1 MKRQRLPLLVALC
14 CLVVPLS
21 LEQPLAQQRQ
31 QQPIEEEADR
41 PAGQTTIRVGV
52 SQIRIDITVQ
62 DKKGNLIQG
71 LKRDNFLVFEDKV
84 EQEITNFSPVE
95 APMTAVLIVEF
106 SNYINRVL
114 GYYYGWE
121 VIYEAWLASQTF
133 VRGIRE
139 GDWIAVVAYDMN
151 PEILVDF
158 TQNPGDVYTAL
169 RRLNTPAYSES
180 NLYDTVID
188 TLDRLEEVQG
198 KVSIL
203 LVTTGLDSFS
213 KANLGKL
220 LKRVK
225 RTSVTIYP
233 IGLGG
238 NFLARGDQY
247 LPATTRM
254 DFLQAESTLKTIA
267 KSTGGQ
273 AYFPRFTSAFSGIFQ
288 NISALVRSQYSLS
301 YVSTNPKQDNK
312 FRKLRIQVKAD
323 VNGDGKPDKLKV
335 SHKEG
340 YYPASS

>member
-1 MKRQRLPLLVALC
+1 MKRQALPLFVVLF
-14 CLVVPLS
+14 CLAVSLP
-21 LEQPLAQQRQ
+21 LEQPLAQQPKR
-31 QQPIEEEADR
+31 QPIEEEADR

-52 SQIRIDITVQ
+52 HQIQVHVTVQ

-71 LKRDNFLVFEDKV
+71 LKREHFKVFEDKV
-84 EQEITNFSPVE
+84 EQEISNFASVE
-95 APMTAVLIVEF
+95 APMTAVLVVEF
-106 SNYINRVL
+106 SKHINRVI

-121 VIYEAWLASQTF
+121 IIYEAWLASQTF
-133 VRGIRE
+133 VRGMRE
-139 GDWIAVVAYDMN
+139 GDWIAVVAYDLR

-158 TQNPGDVYTAL
+158 TQNPGDVYNAL
-169 RRLNTPAYSES
+169 RRLNAPAYSES

-198 KVSIL
+198 KVSIV

-213 KANLGKL
+213 KTNLGKF

-225 RTSVTIYP
+225 NTNVTIYA

-238 NFLARGDQY
+238 NFLARAEQY
-247 LPATTRM
+247 LPATVRM
-254 DFLQAESTLKTIA
+254 DFLQAEATLKNIA
-267 KSTGGQ
+267 KSTGGH
-273 AYFPRFTSAFSGIFQ
+273 AYFPRFTSAFNGIFQ

-312 FRKLRIQVKAD
+312 FRKLRIQVQAD

-335 SHKEG
+335 SHKQG
-340 YYPASS
+340 YYPSSS

>member
-1 MKRQRLPLLVALC
+1 MKRQAFPLFVVLF
-14 CLVVPLS
+14 CLAVSLS
-21 LEQPLAQQRQ
+21 WEQPLAQQRKA
-31 QQPIEEEADR
+31 QPIEEEADR

-52 SQIRIDITVQ
+52 HQIQVDVTVQ
-62 DKKGNLIQG
+62 DKKGNLLQG
-71 LKRDNFLVFEDKV
+71 LKREHFKVFEDKV
-84 EQEITNFSPVE
+84 EQEITNFAPVE
-95 APMTAVLIVEF
+95 APMTAVLVVEF
-106 SNYINRVL
+106 SKHINRVL

-121 VIYEAWLASQTF
+121 IIYEAWLASQTF
-133 VRGIRE
+133 VRGMRE
-139 GDWIAVVAYDMN
+139 GDWIAVVAYDMR

-169 RRLNTPAYSES
+169 RRLNTPAFSES

-198 KVSIL
+198 KVSIV

-213 KANLGKL
+213 KTNLGKF

-225 RTSVTIYP
+225 NTNVTIYA

-238 NFLARGDQY
+238 NVLARAEQY
-247 LPATTRM
+247 LPATTRL
-254 DFLQAESTLKTIA
+254 DFIQAEATLKHIA
-267 KSTGGQ
+267 KSTGGH
-273 AYFPRFTSAFSGIFQ
+273 AYFPRFTTAFSGIFQ

-312 FRKLRIQVKAD
+312 YRKLRIQVQAD

-335 SHKEG
+335 SHRQG
-340 YYPASS
+340 YYPSSS

>member
-1 MKRQRLPLLVALC
+1 MKRPDLALFVALF
-14 CLVVPLS
+14 CLAASLS
-21 LEQPLAQQRQ
+21 LEQMLAQPQKP
-31 QQPIEEEADR
+31 QPIEEEADR

-52 SQIRIDITVQ
+52 HQINVDVTVQ

-71 LKRDNFLVFEDKV
+71 LKRQNFKVFEDKV
-84 EQEITNFSPVE
+84 EQEITNFAPVE
-95 APMTAVLIVEF
+95 APMTAVLVLEF
-106 SNYINRVL
+106 SNYINKVL

-121 VIYEAWLASQTF
+121 VIYEAWLAAQTF

-139 GDWIAVVAYDMN
+139 GDWIAVVAYDLR

-158 TQNPGDVYTAL
+158 TQSPGDVFTAL

-198 KVSIL
+198 KVSII

-225 RTSVTIYP
+225 NTNVTIYA
-233 IGLGG
+233 IGLAQ
-238 NFLARGDQY
+238 NFLARGEQY

-254 DFLQAESTLKTIA
+254 DFLQGESTLKAIA

-273 AYFPRFTSAFSGIFQ
+273 AYFPRFTGAYNGIFQ
-288 NISALVRSQYSLS
+288 NISALVRSQYSVS
-301 YVSTNPKQDNK
+301 YVSTNPKQDKK
-312 FRKLRIQVKAD
+312 FRKLRIQIAAD

-335 SHKEG
+335 LHKQG
-340 YYPASS
+340 YYPSSN

>member
-1 MKRQRLPLLVALC
+1 M
-14 CLVVPLS
+14 
-21 LEQPLAQQRQ
+21 
-31 QQPIEEEADR
+31 
-41 PAGQTTIRVGV
+41 
-52 SQIRIDITVQ
+52 Q

-71 LKRDNFLVFEDKV
+71 LKRKHFKVFEDKV
-84 EQEITNFSPVE
+84 EQEITNFAPVE
-95 APMTAVLIVEF
+95 APMTAVLVVEF
-106 SNYINRVL
+106 SKYINVVL

-121 VIYEAWLASQTF
+121 IIYEAWLASQTF

-139 GDWIAVVAYDMN
+139 GDWIAVVAYDMR

-169 RRLNTPAYSES
+169 RRLNVPAFSES

-198 KVSIL
+198 KVSIV

-225 RTSVTIYP
+225 NTNVTIYA

-238 NFLARGDQY
+238 NFLARHDHN

-254 DFLQAESTLKTIA
+254 DFLQAEATLKNIA

-273 AYFPRFTSAFSGIFQ
+273 AYFPRFTAAFSGIFQ

-301 YVSTNPKQDNK
+301 YVSTNPKQDKK
-312 FRKLRIQVKAD
+312 FRKLRIKIEVD

-335 SHKEG
+335 SHKQG
-340 YYPASS
+340 YYPSSS